1 MTAEIFDKTTA
12 YTNLASAVVIQ
23 AVEEYRAAKLE
34 LSKNPN
40 SRKAKGRL
48 KKLTRFFESPWG
60 NELCLGRADYILD
73 RLQKEGENFEREQ
86 TLIL

>member
-12 YTNLASAVVIQ
+12 YTNLASAIVIQ
-23 AVEEYRAAKLE
+23 AVEEYRQAQLE
-34 LSKNPN
+34 LSKNPK

-48 KKLTRFFESPWG
+48 KKLTRFFKSAWG

-73 RLQKEGENFEREQ
+73 RLQKEGKY
-86 TLIL
+86 